1 MASTETETGIRWP
14 RWLNTS
20 SKRLW
25 VIGPV
30 VTAVLY
36 VGVLVIYGLSTQT
49 PEVAQLAS
57 TDKLTVYFNPRS
69 VKPAEDL
76 VAVSVMLSPPSSLV
90 TNAGALAQDVEVE
103 LPQNGKVLKFAKGDR
118 VLTKDIELTVERS
131 TYEKYPIDSYQTPIV
146 VTASTTVGKTV
157 TPLPTEAVVWG
168 KFPGWHVLSTSSQS
182 PLPKVDAD
190 NFVIA
195 AELQDPNTSAVAL
208 TVRRAGSTL
217 GIVVLLL
224 ASMIVLAVVGL
235 AVARS
240 VATKRRRVE
249 ATMASWFAAMLFAIV
264 PLRTNM
270 PGSPPIGVWIDFL
283 FFLWVAILLMVAL
296 AIFVTSWLRYTP
308 PPQYAPALVHQE
320 YQRSLAPTDPPT
332 DPPSDPP
339 TDPPASK

>member
-90 TNAGALAQDVEVE
+90 TDAGALAQDVEVE

-190 NFVIA
+190 NLVIA

-224 ASMIVLAVVGL
+224 G
-235 AVARS
+235 
-240 VATKRRRVE
+240 
-249 ATMASWFAAMLFAIV
+249 AACDLD
-264 PLRTNM
+264 P
-270 PGSPPIGVWIDFL
+270 
-283 FFLWVAILLMVAL
+283 AL
-296 AIFVTSWLRYTP
+296 ADPGAGAV
-308 PPQYAPALVHQE
+308 YAAAGPALAAPGTGAASGAAVYRRDGDGLVLGARLSAE
-320 YQRSLAPTDPPT
+320 RPRSQALGAVRSASACAAAVDAARPARPARGDPHWP
-332 DPPSDPP
+332 DRQPGDGDHGQWQPRWQ
-339 TDPPASK
+339 